1 MTTQTRGGS
10 PSEGPGLRE
19 RHQVDIPSFLAETA
33 RSVEVFLDGVL
44 PPGEGF
50 PPPLGAAIR
59 YSALDGGKRLRP
71 ALTLAAAECLGGDRD
86 RALPVA
92 AALEMIHTYS
102 LIHDD
107 LPAMDDDTYRRG
119 KLTCHKQF
127 SEAAAI
133 LAGDSLLT
141 QSFQVIGEA
150 DAIPADHRVRIV
162 TELSSACGPAGLIG
176 GQMADLAAAGGEVD
190 LPMLEYIHTHKTGA
204 LIQAAV
210 RCGGI
215 AAGGSEKELRIL
227 GNYGRRAGLGFQ
239 IIDDIL
245 DVEGDPEE
253 TGKATGRDR
262 HLGKATYPALFG
274 VESSR
279 QRAGELIAEAVQGL
293 AEFGEE
299 ADLLRGL
306 ARFIGERSR

>member
-1 MTTQTRGGS
+1 
-10 PSEGPGLRE
+10 
-19 RHQVDIPSFLAETA
+19 
-33 RSVEVFLDGVL
+33 
-44 PPGEGF
+44 
-50 PPPLGAAIR
+50 
-59 YSALDGGKRLRP
+59 
-71 ALTLAAAECLGGDRD
+71 
-86 RALPVA
+86 VA

-127 SEAAAI
+127 GEAAAI

-150 DAIPADHRVRIV
+150 AAIPADHRVRIV
-162 TELSSACGPAGLIG
+162 AELSSACGPAGLIG
-176 GQMADLAAAGGEVD
+176 GQMADLAAAGREVD
-190 LPMLEYIHTHKTGA
+190 LPTLEYIHTHKTGA

-215 AAGGSEKELRIL
+215 AAGGSEKELRVL

-262 HLGKATYPALFG
+262 YLGKATYPALFG

-279 QRAGELIAEAVQGL
+279 ERARELIEEAVQAL